1 MVAPGNPV
9 PTELTDELV
18 EETAAGL
25 YRDYTA
31 YLTNNGYTAV
41 VRQVGPIR
49 TSLADVTP
57 HARIAWRTIARHA
70 LLRVLPDTPDPTNP
84 WAQSPG
90 EDTPNA

>member
-1 MVAPGNPV
+1 MVAPGNPL
-9 PTELTDELV
+9 PTELTDQLV

-41 VRQVGPIR
+41 KTGGPIR
-49 TSLADVTP
+49 TSLADVTS

-70 LLRVLPDTPDPTNP
+70 LLRVLPGPPDPTDP
-84 WAQSPG
+84 WSQPTR
-90 EDTPNA
+90 EDAPDA

>member
-1 MVAPGNPV
+1 MVAPGNPL

-25 YRDYTA
+25 YRDYAA

-41 VRQVGPIR
+41 KTGGPVR

-57 HARIAWRTIARHA
+57 HARIAWRTMARHA
-70 LLRVLPDTPDPTNP
+70 LLRVLPDPPDPTDP

-90 EDTPNA
+90 KDTPNA